1 MYVTLLS
8 GSSHGDGNKL
18 PTTKRAGSFPCKVW
32 CELRTGETNDKVMRM
47 EVVRNGFQAASVFG
61 RHEAAIEDERI
72 PVPEKKGGRL
82 CVSVRAMHTGWCNN
96 NRSVEIKA

>member
-72 PVPEKKGGRL
+72 PEPEKKGGRL
-82 CVSVRAMHTGWCNN
+82 CASVRGDAYWL
-96 NRSVEIKA
+96 VQ